1 MPFYPDDAPYYG
13 WWGTSYPWYGGHC
26 YPHEHYTEVPAN
38 YDKRVALQHKTKEF
52 LNSTVP
58 WLTVKAERDEEF
70 LTQIY
75 YLDLNTGIFKEQVQS
90 AMKPI
95 TDKLQDNIDAEAKAR
110 ADADNAQKDEYT
122 KFYNDNKAAIANNN
136 RLIQANKDK
145 ITQEQAQRI
154 QADNELKAKD
164 SELEMKL
171 SAINAKLPD
180 HSVYSKLVG
189 VNANYNMSGY
199 YCEFYNLDGS
209 KVIIPN
215 PTDTSGPFS
224 FMVEGQVVTLTHDG
238 YTAEKL
244 NFAKEDNNNYKAFVN
259 LDGKFIWIK
268 PTVI

>member
-13 WWGTSYPWYGGHC
+13 WWGTSYPWYAHHC

-90 AMKPI
+90 AMKPV
-95 TDKLQDNIDAEAKAR
+95 TDELQDNIDAEARAR
-110 ADADNAQKDEYT
+110 ADADNVQRSEYT
-122 KFYNDNKAAIANNN
+122 KFYNDNKSAIANNN
-136 RLIQANKDK
+136 RLIQANTDK

-154 QADNELKAKD
+154 QADNELKAKF
-164 SELEMKL
+164 
-171 SAINAKLPD
+171 PD
-180 HSVYSKLVG
+180 HSVYSKQVAVSG
-189 VNANYNMSGY
+189 TFNKNDGY
-199 YCEFYNLDGS
+199 YLEFYNLDGS
-209 KVIIPN
+209 KVPINGIS
-215 PTDTSGPFS
+215 DRGGDFS
-224 FMVEGQVVTLTHDG
+224 FMVGSQIITLKHDG
-238 YTAEKL
+238 YSQDKLQFENDTNPEKS
-244 NFAKEDNNNYKAFVN
+244 NNYNAFVN
-259 LDGKFIWIK
+259 LENKIIWIK